1 MSLYPSVT
9 KGKKIIEEE
18 EEEETRA
25 DNMKKVQTVQYSSPE
40 NESLVVA

>member
-9 KGKKIIEEE
+9 KGKKIS

>member
-9 KGKKIIEEE
+9 KGKKISEE